1 MRAWIVSD
9 IHTSPIDTLL
19 GTSLHIPDADICICA
34 GDISNDIS
42 TSIAYLLRN
51 IEPHIPVVLVL
62 GNHDFYGS
70 SIDFALE
77 KARREI
83 EGSRIHLLENESI
96 EVAGCRFVGATLW
109 TDFAVPIGGDEHIP
123 PEERRAKAFE
133 LVPWQMADFH
143 AILRSDERQSG
154 EIGLVT
160 VHEILNRHI
169 ASRSY
174 IDQQLSKPFDGR
186 TVVVTHHAPLPES
199 FDPRFYGHATNAAFA
214 SDLSDLIARRR
225 PSIWI
230 HGHIHSARDYM
241 ADKTRVICNPR
252 GYSGERYTSGFRPD
266 LVIDI

>member
-51 IEPHIPVVLVL
+51 IESHMPVVLVL

-77 KARREI
+77 KARRQV
-83 EGSRIHLLENESI
+83 EGNRIHLLENESI
-96 EVAGCRFVGATLW
+96 EIAGCRFVGATLW
-109 TDFAVPIGGDEHIP
+109 TDFSVPIGGDEHIP

-143 AILRSDERQSG
+143 AIFRSDERRSG
-154 EIGLVT
+154 ENGLVT
-160 VHEILNRHI
+160 VHEILKRHI

-174 IDQQLSKPFDGR
+174 IDHELSRPFDGR
-186 TVVVTHHAPLPES
+186 TIVLTHHAPHMRS
-199 FDPRFYGHATNAAFA
+199 MDPNFFGHVTNAAFA
-214 SDLSDLIARRR
+214 SDLSGIIERRK
-225 PSIWI
+225 PHLWI
-230 HGHIHSARDYM
+230 HGHIHKFRDYM
-241 ADKTRVICNPR
+241 ADQTRVICNPR
-252 GYSGERYTSGFRPD
+252 GYSRERETSGFRAGF
-266 LVIDI
+266 VIDI